1 MGLPR
6 INAVATPVLVAET
19 EFSCARTRKE
29 RMNSNAIVALLLCIV
44 TSSQPAFTGVQH
56 QPTDGEPPH
65 VTIARSSADYAH
77 VSAAL
82 LATTPIISRSPRDL
96 PGDYE
101 LEMASIAAQLSMER
115 AVNSNAVRTGQ
126 IPREQEKYIIGEGYQ
141 AANDAIS
148 ALWCIALDARG
159 GYRPNAAVPTDP
171 TPSSSDDLVLVAMP
185 FSSLQLSP
193 SLIEYLGLTPTQV
206 RSIQRLM
213 DGERPKTEPLMHEL
227 RTISGEMRVAI
238 QRSHNNENEG
248 TPKRLAARQA
258 RLLKELMKANSRL
271 QRMINDVLDPQQRKK
286 LDSFKRM
293 SEVTVV
299 DGD

>member
-1 MGLPR
+1 
-6 INAVATPVLVAET
+6 
-19 EFSCARTRKE
+19 
-29 RMNSNAIVALLLCIV
+29 MNSNAIVALLLCIV

-56 QPTDGEPPH
+56 KPTDGEPPH
-65 VTIARSSADYAH
+65 VTIAGSSADYAH

-82 LATTPIISRSPRDL
+82 LATVPIISRSPRDL
-96 PGDYE
+96 SGDYE
-101 LEMASIAAQLSMER
+101 LEMAFIAAQLSRER

-126 IPREQEKYIIGEGYQ
+126 IEQEEYMIGEGYQ

-148 ALWCIALDARG
+148 ALWGIAPDARG
-159 GYRPNAAVPTDP
+159 GYPPNAAAPTDP

-185 FSSLQLSP
+185 FSSLQLNS
-193 SLIEYLGLTPTQV
+193 SLVEYLGLTPTQV

-213 DGERPKTEPLMHEL
+213 DGERPTTEPLMHEL
-227 RTISGEMRVAI
+227 RTINGEMRVAI
-238 QRSHNNENEG
+238 QRSHDNEENEG

-286 LDSFKRM
+286 LDSFERM

-299 DGD
+299 DGN